1 MCEEQ
6 TVVVTVLCVAL
17 LVGLA
22 CRFIFMCEDE

>member
-6 TVVVTVLCVAL
+6 IVVVTSLVAAL